1 MSRTTTW
8 IVVGAATLAVALD
21 RLNLPP
27 STLFSMMMMGLM
39 IALIAPGR
47 LSLRG
52 HPITA
57 AHATTGVVLGAYL
70 QTSSLKA
77 LAGAWLPVL
86 VVITGTLMLSLV
98 AGWLMAR
105 YTELSPPTA
114 ALGMIAGGS
123 AGVIAM
129 ASELDADDRIVAFM
143 QYVRVLMIVIT
154 APLLVALMFG
164 DPHAVIGHLQ
174 QRGTFIGTTSD
185 WCVLTALVAVGTITG
200 RLLRLPAPTLLGPL
214 LLSAILTVTLPE
226 GTIMVPL
233 LAREVAFA
241 LIGLQIGLRFTAELF
256 HSLARLLLPL
266 LLSVFALSAL
276 CFGFAA
282 LLAATTS
289 ASLQDAYLATTPG
302 GIYAVL
308 AAAVSTGADTTYVV
322 GVQSLRLIVMMLIAP
337 FAVRTWLKV
346 SMRRRSAAGAGVPGG
361 SAAG

>member
-1 MSRTTTW
+1 MPRTTTW
-8 IVVGAATLAVALD
+8 IVVGAAILAVALD
-21 RLNLPP
+21 RLGLPP
-27 STLFSMMMMGLM
+27 STLFSMMLMGLM
-39 IALIAPGR
+39 IALVAPGR

-57 AHATTGVVLGAYL
+57 AHATTGVLLGAYL

-105 YTELSPPTA
+105 HTELDSPTA

-129 ASELDADDRIVAFM
+129 ASELGADDRVVAFM
-143 QYVRVLMIVIT
+143 QYVRVLAIVIT
-154 APLLVALMFG
+154 APLLVALLFG
-164 DPHAVIGHLQ
+164 EPHAVIGPTQ
-174 QRGTFIGTTSD
+174 QRGTFLGTSTD
-185 WCVLTALVAVGTITG
+185 WSVLTALAAVGTIGG

-214 LLSAILTVTLPE
+214 MLTAGVTLALPE
-226 GTIMVPL
+226 GSIVMPL

-266 LLSVFALSAL
+266 LLSVIVLSTL
-276 CFGFAA
+276 CFGFAV
-282 LLAATTS
+282 LLAATTT
-289 ASLQDAYLATTPG
+289 ASLHDAYLATTPG

-308 AAAVSTGADTTYVV
+308 AAAV
-322 GVQSLRLIVMMLIAP
+322 
-337 FAVRTWLKV
+337 
-346 SMRRRSAAGAGVPGG
+346 
-361 SAAG
+361 

>member
-8 IVVGAATLAVALD
+8 IVVGAAILAVALD
-21 RLNLPP
+21 RLHLPP
-27 STLFSMMMMGLM
+27 STLFSMMLMGLM
-39 IALIAPGR
+39 VALVAPGR

-57 AHATTGVVLGAYL
+57 AHATTGVLLGAYL
-70 QTSSLKA
+70 QTSSLQA

-86 VVITGTLMLSLV
+86 VVIAGTLMLSLV

-105 YTELSPPTA
+105 HTAVDSPTA

-129 ASELDADDRIVAFM
+129 ASELGADDRVVAFM
-143 QYVRVLMIVIT
+143 QYVRVLAIVIT
-154 APLLVALMFG
+154 APLLVALLFG
-164 DPHAVIGHLQ
+164 DPHAVIGSTQ
-174 QRGTFIGTTSD
+174 QRGTFLGTSTD
-185 WCVLTALVAVGTITG
+185 WSVLTALAAVGTIGG

-214 LLSAILTVTLPE
+214 VLTAGLTLTLPE
-226 GTIMVPL
+226 GSIVV
-233 LAREVAFA
+233 REVAFA

-256 HSLARLLLPL
+256 HSLARLMLPL
-266 LLSVFALSAL
+266 LLSVIALSIL
-276 CFGFAA
+276 CFGFA
-282 LLAATTS
+282 LLLDAATS

-322 GVQSLRLIVMMLIAP
+322 GVQSLRLVVMMLIAP
-337 FAVRTWLKV
+337 IAVRTWLHL
-346 SMRRRSAAGAGVPGG
+346 SMRGSSAGGAEVLARPPG
-361 SAAG
+361 